1 MSRTGYASRASVGC
15 STISKAARV
24 AFIVATSA
32 CWGESN
38 RAMRVD
44 VAEVRSE
51 VFIRGTKRVPR
62 SRKRRRRSGPHD
74 LAVGRAQDV
83 VRDESAWARNRTRD
97 TGIFRPGRRVAK
109 AAGSAGET
117 AADGGD

>member
-51 VFIRGTKRVPR
+51 VFIRGTKRVPKTIWPAR
-62 SRKRRRRSGPHD
+62 PCSRAGP
-74 LAVGRAQDV
+74 RC
-83 VRDESAWARNRTRD
+83 RTR
-97 TGIFRPGRRVAK
+97 
-109 AAGSAGET
+109 
-117 AADGGD
+117 